1 MRRLITISVL
11 ALVLL
16 LSSRALPQQPP
27 ATGVIEGTVVRAD
40 NGEPIAGA
48 HVTLTGGGLA
58 ASGGLA
64 ERFPRAEHF

>member
-1 MRRLITISVL
+1 MRCAITISVL
-11 ALVLL
+11 SLILI
-16 LSSRALPQQPP
+16 SSRALPQQPP